1 MNKALVT
8 LPAALLLTA
17 FAGSD
22 GTPLQ
27 SGTWSVRTDITDIN
41 MPGAPPMLAKL
52 MAKRPQTWNGCITP
66 AQAAKG
72 PPLGTFA
79 RAGCTVT
86 QKLSAGGVFTSH
98 AVCPQPDGGTG
109 TTDVSG
115 TYGATSFN
123 AVAKSVQTGKHPL
136 TMSLKLTG
144 TRKGGC

>member
-1 MNKALVT
+1 MNRLALT
-8 LPAALLLTA
+8 IPILLLVAATNGVPIQ
-17 FAGSD
+17 AGS
-22 GTPLQ
+22 
-27 SGTWSVRTDITDIN
+27 WSVRTDITDLQ

-52 MAKRPQTWNGCITP
+52 FAKRPQTWKGCVSQ
-66 AQAAKG
+66 ADAAKG

-86 QKLSAGGVFTSH
+86 QTLSAKGVFTSH

-115 TYGATSFN
+115 TYTPTTFD
-123 AVAKSVQTGKHPL
+123 AVARSVQTGKHPM

-144 TRKGGC
+144 QRTGGC